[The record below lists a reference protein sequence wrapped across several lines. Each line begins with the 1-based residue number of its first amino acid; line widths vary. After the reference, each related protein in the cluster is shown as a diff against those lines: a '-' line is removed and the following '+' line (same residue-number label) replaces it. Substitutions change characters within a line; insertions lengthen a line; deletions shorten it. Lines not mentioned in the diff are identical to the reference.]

1 MQTLQ
6 SHPQALLGFD
16 LGGLVAVAVSMWPL
30 MCSVPACFL
39 NRAATALPEGNT
51 PFPRGRLEGL
61 GSVAALSGDE
71 SGRLVETG
79 RAVDVE
85 AGNDGEGGTSMSGIS
100 SMPCSRSAVDV
111 EADNGGEGG
120 TSMSGIS
127 SILSAIALSVSRWMM
142 SSEIEPQVFSSRA
155 RRSAA

>member
-1 MQTLQ
+1 
-6 SHPQALLGFD
+6 
-16 LGGLVAVAVSMWPL
+16 
-30 MCSVPACFL
+30 
-39 NRAATALPEGNT
+39 
-51 PFPRGRLEGL
+51 
-61 GSVAALSGDE
+61 
-71 SGRLVETG
+71 
-79 RAVDVE
+79 
-85 AGNDGEGGTSMSGIS
+85 MSGIS